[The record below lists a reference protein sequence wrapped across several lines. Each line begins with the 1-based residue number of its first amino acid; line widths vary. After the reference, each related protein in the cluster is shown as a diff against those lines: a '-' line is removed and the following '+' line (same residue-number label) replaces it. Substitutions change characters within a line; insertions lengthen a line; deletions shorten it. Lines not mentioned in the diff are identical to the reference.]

1 MSSSVFSK
9 DRPIKLLVDTN
20 VWLDYFLSRST
31 RHTSVNAFIAGAI
44 GREDIVLYAA
54 SLSLKDLAYQ
64 LANLMKKDARDA
76 EEPITPEVAAAAREV
91 SWACVRDV
99 LGKALVAPVG
109 NAEILGAFTLRHLHD
124 DLEDDLMLAT
134 AESIDA
140 DALVTH
146 DAALLKHAEDLCI
159 TTEEGLE
166 LLAELAERDE
176 A

>member
-1 MSSSVFSK
+1 MVSQ
-9 DRPIKLLVDTN
+9 RPSLLIDTN

-31 RHTSVNAFIAGAI
+31 RHPSVNAFIAGAI
-44 GREDIVLYAA
+44 GREDIILYAA

-64 LANLMKKDARDA
+64 LVNLMKKDARDA

-109 NAEILGAFTLRHLHD
+109 NAEVLGAFTLRHLHD

-146 DAALLKHAEDLCI
+146 DAALLKYAEDLCI